1 MKKRNGHRGK
11 SRDILKLGKKI
22 YSGLETKL
30 ESRYRGKIVAIEVE
44 SGDFSIGQDELEAA
58 KKAQEKFPDKK
69 FAFFRVG
76 FPVVHK
82 LRKTRQE

>member
-1 MKKRNGHRGK
+1 MKKRNGQHGK
-11 SRDILKLGKKI
+11 SSDLLKLGKKI

-30 ESRYRGKIVAIEVE
+30 ENRYKGKIVAIEVE
-44 SGDFSIGQDELEAA
+44 SGNFSIGQDELEAA

-82 LRKTRQE
+82 LRKSIQE